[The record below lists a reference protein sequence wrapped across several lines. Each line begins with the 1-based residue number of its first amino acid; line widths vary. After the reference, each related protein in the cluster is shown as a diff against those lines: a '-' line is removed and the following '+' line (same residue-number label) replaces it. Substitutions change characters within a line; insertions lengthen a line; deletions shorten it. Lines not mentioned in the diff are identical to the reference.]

1 MKHFIGLVMLLLP
14 LVTFAAPPDK
24 RTIIT
29 NNYYVPLPT
38 IVATETVKV
47 DKGMLSDLGKRD
59 ATNKAFSAL
68 NFERSNKN
76 LQWACGYGFNDDHTA
91 VVCGLG
97 YRVGS
102 GKNGVLL
109 NGATTIGAEEQ
120 QGNIGIGGTF

>member
-14 LVTFAAPPDK
+14 LVTFATPPDK
-24 RTIIT
+24 STHIT
-29 NNYYVPLPT
+29 NNYNYYTDTTV
-38 IVATETVKV
+38 VETSKITVNV
-47 DKGMLSDLGKRD
+47 DKALNKYS
-59 ATNKAFSAL
+59 ATNNAFAAL

-76 LQWACGYGFNDDHTA
+76 LQWSCGYGFADVEST

-97 YRVGS
+97 YRIGI
-102 GKNGVLL
+102 KNGLLL